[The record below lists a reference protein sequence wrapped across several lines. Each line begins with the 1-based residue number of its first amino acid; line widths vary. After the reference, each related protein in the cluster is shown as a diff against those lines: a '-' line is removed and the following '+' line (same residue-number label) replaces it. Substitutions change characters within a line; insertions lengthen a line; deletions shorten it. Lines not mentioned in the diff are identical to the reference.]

1 MADRAASRIR
11 ISIVVSVQGR
21 KLFWARH
28 DRLYPRTRA
37 LAMVIWPVVV
47 VVVDV
52 VVVAVV
58 VVVAGVVVVDDD
70 DVVVV
75 VFTHVTILFAEVVAS
90 VVRVVVGYKL
100 SAA

>member
-11 ISIVVSVQGR
+11 ISIAVSVQGR
-21 KLFWARH
+21 ELFWARQN
-28 DRLYPRTRA
+28 RLSPRTRA
-37 LAMVIWPVVV
+37 LAMMIWLVVV

-70 DVVVV
+70 VVVV
-75 VFTHVTILFAEVVAS
+75 VITEVTILFAEVVSS

-100 SAA
+100 SAAC